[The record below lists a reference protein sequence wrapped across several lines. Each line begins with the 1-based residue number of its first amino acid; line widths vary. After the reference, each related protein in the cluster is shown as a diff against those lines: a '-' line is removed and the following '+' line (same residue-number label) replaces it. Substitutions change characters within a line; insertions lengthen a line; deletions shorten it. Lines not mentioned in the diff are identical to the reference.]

1 MLERK
6 VRYLQIA
13 FNVSLADVERMI
25 HRVPRDSR
33 ILIEAGTP
41 FIKRYGISG
50 IARLAELWDG
60 YIVADIKVADGAEEE
75 VQMVRYAGA
84 NAVTAL
90 GNAPAETLDI
100 FVDACKR
107 LGLDSMIDMI
117 HVERPLKVIRP
128 LAKPPKVAILH
139 RGRDEE
145 TTRGKVI
152 QYKHI
157 TKIKSK
163 YGILIS
169 AAGGVDLKEA
179 QSAAFNGADIVVV
192 NVVPVGAPWK
202 GITPEQDIASLAYQ
216 FLKSIE

>member
-1 MLERK
+1 MLEAK

-13 FNVSLADVERMI
+13 FNVDIANAERMI
-25 HRVPRDSR
+25 AHVPRDRR

-41 FIKRYGISG
+41 FIKRYGVDG
-50 IARLAELWDG
+50 IARLAKLWSG
-60 YIVADIKVADGAEEE
+60 YIVADIKIADGASEE
-75 VQMVRYAGA
+75 VAMAKYAGA
-84 NAVTAL
+84 SAATAL
-90 GNAPAETLDI
+90 GNAPTETLNI
-100 FVDACKR
+100 FVKACEKF
-107 LGLDSMIDMI
+107 GLDSMIDMI
-117 HVERPLKVIRP
+117 HVDRPLKVIRP
-128 LAKPPKVAILH
+128 LAKPPRVVILH

-163 YGILIS
+163 YDVLIS

-192 NVVPVGAPWK
+192 NVVPVGVPWK
-202 GITPEQDIASLAYQ
+202 GITPREDIAALAYQ
-216 FLKSIE
+216 FLRSIE